1 MRTFIFLLFC
11 VSTSFAIAQYSPK
24 AIEKN
29 TQAVKTVMLHID
41 NPDSL
46 NKAIRLLDE
55 AIAIDPSY
63 KLAYENKAHYLMA
76 QGQKENALKTL
87 LQIEELAS
95 QDPYYVLGKG
105 LMLEENAKK
114 ERAMEA
120 YKQAV
125 SLFETRLKEKPNEA
139 DLMNYV
145 FALFLRDNKY
155 YPYEEIEKKYPDLIK
170 SSARDFT
177 IEIIDSL
184 CKMKREDMIHEMIN
198 GR

>member
-11 VSTSFAIAQYSPK
+11 VSTSFAVAQYSPK

-29 TQAVKTVMLHID
+29 NQAVKIVMLHIS

-46 NKAIRLLDE
+46 SKAIRLLDE

-63 KLAYENKAHYLMA
+63 KLAYENKSKYLMA
-76 QGQKENALKTL
+76 QGHKEDALKTL

-125 SLFETRLKEKPNEA
+125 TLFEKRLKEKPNEA

-155 YPYEEIEKKYPDLIK
+155 YPFEEIEKKYPNLIK
-170 SSARDFT
+170 SSERDFT
-177 IEIIDSL
+177 KEIIDSL
-184 CKMKREDMIHEMIN
+184 SKMKREDMIHKMIS

>member
-11 VSTSFAIAQYSPK
+11 VSTSFAVAQYSPN

-29 TQAVKTVMLHID
+29 NQAVKIVMLHIS

-46 NKAIRLLDE
+46 SKAIRLLDE

-63 KLAYENKAHYLMA
+63 KLTYENKSKYLMA
-76 QGQKENALKTL
+76 QGHKEDALKTL

-125 SLFETRLKEKPNEA
+125 TLFEKRLKEKPNEA

-155 YPYEEIEKKYPDLIK
+155 YPFEEIEKKYPNLIK
-170 SSARDFT
+170 SSERDFT
-177 IEIIDSL
+177 KEIIDSL
-184 CKMKREDMIHEMIN
+184 SKMKREDMIHKMIS